1 MPTELGMMRLIG
13 IGGSGMLPLALLL
26 KEAGYGVQG
35 IDSNLSHK
43 SHDLLCNKGIQ
54 ITNQEASLNLDGIQQ
69 IVVSP
74 AVPSHHPVLRAA
86 RRIGV
91 DVKTRSKALTELIQ
105 DRQAICVA
113 GSHGKSTTTAM
124 LMHIMEAAGLPV
136 GYMLGASYSGMT
148 PASLGAVSS
157 PFILEACEAYGAL
170 LDWQPTHAI
179 VTNIDDEHATHYG
192 DEQGLSA
199 EFLNF
204 MNRVKHDGTLI
215 ICGDDAGA
223 QKLLEKLQTRPSCVS
238 YGFASNN
245 QLQIQVRQPDKAL
258 LFKEGQCVGTLSLLV
273 HGAHNV
279 LNATAAF
286 AMATVLGVT
295 PTMALAALS
304 TFTGVDRRLQQIG
317 PSAGP
322 FIFDDFAHHPNE
334 IAASLKTV
342 RDLYA
347 RRVIAVLQPQLH
359 SRVRNMAPA
368 FANALALAD
377 RCLVLPVEGL
387 SEAIGPDDTNSI
399 LAQACD
405 DAQVSIERVSNL
417 QDVIVALK
425 SNLHLND
432 CIVVMAGRSGD
443 EIAQK
448 IVSVGLKPA
457 TKNAIGISVL
467 YGRQRTFVPNLTQ
480 SIITRA
486 NKNPTALAVQ
496 MGSRS
501 LTYGELMARSADLAK
516 VLKSKE
522 VTAQQT
528 VAVCLGRSI
537 DRVVAFVAVLR
548 LGAIYLPLDPIQPMA
563 RIELMLLDSGAK
575 MVVVNSAS
583 PALPNIDLEFVN
595 CGIISARDHTP
606 EDFKLFVFS
615 VPFGACLSASLDAS
629 LGGSIGGS
637 IGASF
642 DEPTFWAETLA
653 YLIYTSGTTGRPK
666 GVEVSHAS
674 LSNYATAAVE
684 HFAIQPHS
692 RVSLISS
699 FGFDVSVGD
708 MAMALNA
715 GACLVLPTDIQATPG
730 APLARFI
737 AQTQL
742 THLSITPALLSV
754 LPFQDFPDL
763 NTIIVAGES
772 CLQTLV
778 DRWALGRKFMNA
790 YGPTE
795 ATVEATFFSCSP
807 GRPVAIGRPIDNMG
821 ACILDDNLC
830 PVAPE
835 QHGELCL
842 FGVGLARGYLHQ
854 PELTHERFVMV
865 TLPGQ
870 VRQRVYRTGDRAFL
884 DASGNLHCLGRQDD
898 QFKFHGYRIE
908 PSEIESVLCQ
918 FHHIKDAIVS
928 KMNTPTGEKL
938 VAHIVMAPD
947 SPTLEHTELKA
958 HLTAH
963 LPAYMHPSVVLPI
976 NDMPRTTHGKRD
988 RLALPLPPSL
998 LSDRVARQPKTHTEE
1013 KLLTLVHGF
1022 AGGTEVRGVRDSLSE
1037 AGFDSL
1043 GLASLLVSIEALFGV
1058 ALDLLIE
1065 KGSDTIET
1073 LGLAVDFQVA
1083 NSIANSPSEPNQDQP
1098 GQLTAVLRPYLAT
1111 WPGTKLGKLGLIRCL
1126 MPEGPTRLNL
1136 FWCFQSGEEL
1146 QALTHALNTLP
1157 HIATDDG
1164 DVRLFG
1170 LRSGH
1175 LAFDYDAETIH
1186 ALAGLY
1192 ADEIESMA
1200 TTEPLVL
1207 GGNCQGGM
1215 IAGEVA
1221 RELQRRGRSV
1231 CLTILMEQGYFK
1243 PLSGKMLLLFGT
1255 RSYLNPYGLME
1266 APENLFRQAYPDGF
1280 HVEMLPGGHGEYFK
1294 PENVD
1299 VLAEVIR
1306 LQATKAFN
1314 SAQFDHDI
1322 ALIKSSMLFNADHY
1336 RSMTGLAHLSI
1347 DDLIKTY
1354 LNEWSLNE
1362 IEPSTR
1368 FDGKHYEAIYQQGQ
1382 TNAAPM
1388 LHFLKEG
1395 IYQGFNPWSE
1405 QTVITWQKP
1414 FIDHAEF
1421 ALSELNS
1428 NAGNWPKLQPT
1439 DEVHIHTHTQSHIV
1453 FHEFQNMLVSA
1464 FKLLDINAKA
1474 SNETINGKPQLR
1486 IIIAPHDFFYRE
1498 PKVDVNLLSLSDTII
1513 FNTEQVTSVWFG
1525 HCFQYL
1531 RQALGVMDI
1540 NLQTA
1545 VCLSQLGISTRFL
1558 PLGHV
1563 DGYPLFQGNLPI
1575 PTEIKSD
1582 LSGFDFSDQSASNSD
1597 RPIDL
1602 VWIGSNS
1609 KRRQA
1614 FLDIAQP
1621 TFDEFKSFI
1630 RLVNV
1635 RGALSSTH
1643 NGAVS
1648 ALSYAALGQRAKI
1661 LLNIHHFGIP
1671 YFEWQRLMH
1680 FGFMQGA
1687 CVVTETASAVPH
1699 LIPGEHYLQTDLNH
1713 IPELVKW
1720 LLQDAEGRQTL
1731 ESVGAKG
1738 YETAMQ
1744 KFNLSFTLEKLFM

>member
-1 MPTELGMMRLIG
+1 MPTERGMMRLIG
-13 IGGSGMLPLALLL
+13 VGGSGMLPLALLL
-26 KEAGYGVQG
+26 KEAGYEVQG
-35 IDSNLSHK
+35 IDSNLASK
-43 SHDLLCNKGIQ
+43 NHDLLCDKGIQ
-54 ITNQEASLNLDGIQQ
+54 IINQEASLNLEGIQQ
-69 IVVSP
+69 IVASP

-105 DRQAICVA
+105 NRQIICVA

-124 LMHIMEAAGLPV
+124 LMHIMAAAGLPF
-136 GYMLGASYSGMT
+136 GYMLGASYSGMP
-148 PASLGAVSS
+148 PAYLGAVNS
-157 PFILEACEAYGAL
+157 PFILEACEAHGAL

-192 DEQGLSA
+192 DEQGLST

-204 MNRVKHDGTLI
+204 MNRVKHDGILV

-223 QKLLEKLQTRPSCVS
+223 QKLLEKLQTRPTCVS
-238 YGFASNN
+238 YGFASYN
-245 QLQIQVRQPDKAL
+245 QLQIQVQQPDKAL
-258 LFKEGQCVGTLSLLV
+258 LFKEGHCVGTLSLLV
-273 HGAHNV
+273 QGEHNV

-286 AMATVLGVT
+286 AMATALGVT
-295 PTMALAALS
+295 PTTALAALS

-317 PSAGP
+317 PSTGP

-342 RDLYA
+342 RNLYA
-347 RRVIAVLQPQLH
+347 GRVIAVLQPQLH
-359 SRVRNMAPA
+359 SRVRTMAPA

-377 RCLVLPVEGL
+377 RCLVLPVDGL
-387 SEAIGPDDTNSI
+387 GEPMGPDDTNSM
-399 LAQACD
+399 LAQACA
-405 DAQVSIERVSNL
+405 DAQVTIEHVSNL
-417 QDVIVALK
+417 KDVIVALK
-425 SNLHLND
+425 SDLHLND

-443 EIAQK
+443 EIAQE
-448 IVSVGLKPA
+448 IVSAGLNSAGCSSTGLNSAGLKPA

-467 YGRQRTFVPNLTQ
+467 YGRQRTFVPSLMQ
-480 SIITRA
+480 SINTRA
-486 NKNPTALAVQ
+486 HKNPSALAVQ

-501 LTYGELMARSADLAK
+501 LTYGDLMTKSADLASL
-516 VLKSKE
+516 LKSKG
-522 VTAQQT
+522 VIAQQT

-537 DRVVAFVAVLR
+537 DRVVAFVAILR
-548 LGAIYLPLDPIQPMA
+548 LGAVYLPLDPIQPMA

-583 PALPNIDLEFVN
+583 PALPNIDVAFVN
-595 CGIISARDHTP
+595 CGMINARAHTL
-606 EDFKLFVFS
+606 EDFKLV
-615 VPFGACLSASLDAS
+615 A
-629 LGGSIGGS
+629 
-637 IGASF
+637 F
-642 DEPTFWAETLA
+642 DEPTIWAEKLA

-666 GVEVSHAS
+666 GVEVCHAS
-674 LSNYATAAVE
+674 LANYATAAVDQ
-684 HFAIQPHS
+684 FGIQPHS

-737 AQTQL
+737 EKTQL

-754 LPFQDFPDL
+754 LPDQDFPDIK
-763 NTIIVAGES
+763 TIIVAGES
-772 CLQTLV
+772 CHQALV
-778 DRWALGRKFMNA
+778 DRWAIGRKFINA

-795 ATVEATFFSCSP
+795 ATVEATFFACRP
-807 GRPVAIGRPIDNMG
+807 GQPVAIGRPIDNMG
-821 ACILDDNLC
+821 ACIVDDNLC

-854 PELTHERFVMV
+854 PELTHERFITV

-870 VRQRVYRTGDRAFL
+870 VKQRVYRTGDRAFL

-928 KMNTPTGEKL
+928 KMNTPSGEKL

-958 HLTAH
+958 YLTAH

-976 NDMPRTTHGKRD
+976 NDMPRTSNGKRD
-988 RLALPLPPSL
+988 RSALPLPPSL
-998 LSDRVARQPKTHTEE
+998 LSDRVARKPKTPTEA
-1013 KLLTLVHGF
+1013 KLLAWVQSF
-1022 AGGTEVRGVRDSLSE
+1022 AGGTEVQSVRDSLTE

-1058 ALDLLIE
+1058 TLDLLIE
-1065 KGSDTIET
+1065 PGSDTIEM
-1073 LGLAVDFQVA
+1073 LGVAVDLQVA
-1083 NSIANSPSEPNQDQP
+1083 NASTNSIANSPLKPNQNLSC
-1098 GQLTAVLRPYLAT
+1098 QLTTLLRPYLAT
-1111 WPGTKLGKLGLIRCL
+1111 WPGTRLGKLGLIRCL
-1126 MPEGPTRLNL
+1126 MPEGPARLNVY
-1136 FWCFQSGEEL
+1136 WCFQSGEEM
-1146 QALTHALNTLP
+1146 QALTHALDALAHNV
-1157 HIATDDG
+1157 AEG
-1164 DVRLFG
+1164 GVRLFG
-1170 LRSGH
+1170 MRSGH
-1175 LAFDYDAETIH
+1175 LAFDYDSETIQT
-1186 ALAGLY
+1186 LASLY
-1192 ADEIESMA
+1192 ADEIESIA

-1243 PLSGKMLLLFGT
+1243 PLSGNVLLLFGA

-1266 APENLFRQAYPDGF
+1266 APEKLFKQAYPDGF
-1280 HVEMLPGGHGEYFK
+1280 YVEMLPGGHGEYFR
-1294 PENVD
+1294 PENIA
-1299 VLAEVIR
+1299 VLAEVIG
-1306 LQATKAFN
+1306 LQATKAFA
-1314 SAQFDHDI
+1314 SAQVDNDI

-1336 RSMTGLAHLSI
+1336 RRLTGLTRLST

-1354 LNEWSLNE
+1354 FNDWSVNK
-1362 IEPSTR
+1362 IEPSTC
-1368 FDGKHYEAIYQQGQ
+1368 FDSQHYETIYQQGQ
-1382 TNAAPM
+1382 TNVPPL

-1405 QTVITWQKP
+1405 QTVIAWQKP
-1414 FIDHAEF
+1414 FINHAEF
-1421 ALSELNS
+1421 ALAELNS
-1428 NAGNWPKLQPT
+1428 NNSKNSKAANWPKLQLG
-1439 DEVHIHTHTQSHIV
+1439 DEVHIHTHSQSHIV

-1464 FKLLDINAKA
+1464 FKRLNINAKA
-1474 SNETINGKPQLR
+1474 SDETIQGKPQLR
-1486 IIIAPHDFFYRE
+1486 VIIAPHDFFYRE
-1498 PKVDVNLLSLSDTII
+1498 PKVDVTLLSLPDTIL
-1513 FNTEQVTSVWFG
+1513 FNTEQVTSVWFS

-1531 RQALGVMDI
+1531 RQALGVIDI

-1558 PLGHV
+1558 PLGRV
-1563 DGYPLFQGNLPI
+1563 DGHPIFEDNIPI
-1575 PTEIKSD
+1575 PADIIND
-1582 LSGFDFSDQSASNSD
+1582 LSGFNLSNQSASTSN

-1602 VWIGSNS
+1602 IWIGSNS

-1614 FLDIAQP
+1614 FLDVAQP

-1699 LIPGEHYLQTDLNH
+1699 LIPGEHYLQTDLQH

-1720 LLQDAEGRQTL
+1720 LLQDEEGCQTL
-1731 ESVGAKG
+1731 ELVRAKG
-1738 YETAMQ
+1738 YEAAVRN
-1744 KFNLSFTLEKLFM
+1744 FNLSLTLEKLFL